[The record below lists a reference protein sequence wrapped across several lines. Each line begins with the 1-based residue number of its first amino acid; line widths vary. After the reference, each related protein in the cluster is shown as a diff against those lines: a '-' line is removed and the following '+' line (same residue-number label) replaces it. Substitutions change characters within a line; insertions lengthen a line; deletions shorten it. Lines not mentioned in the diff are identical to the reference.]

1 MNGFTSFLKATHYDK
16 QDVKR
21 IKVFFLLMIH
31 HLVMNIIIL
40 QVDLDILCHLVEF
53 QVNLSTRIVPGAL
66 PRVIVVQEAESLHAT
81 WVIFDRFYLCLSLPP
96 SGTCINFFCL
106 TMFSSYICFLQV
118 EHDQVPPVRSRFAI

>member
-1 MNGFTSFLKATHYDK
+1 MNELTTFLKTTHYDK

-31 HLVMNIIIL
+31 QLVMNIIIL
-40 QVDLDILCHLVEF
+40 QVDLDILCHLVEI
-53 QVNLSTRIVPGAL
+53 QVNLSSRIVPGAL

-81 WVIFDRFYLCLSLPP
+81 WVIFDRFYLCLSLHPVALA
-96 SGTCINFFCL
+96 SMVFCL

>member
-1 MNGFTSFLKATHYDK
+1 MNGFTSFLKTTHYDK

-81 WVIFDRFYLCLSLPP
+81 WVIFDRFNLLSF
-96 SGTCINFFCL
+96 TA
-106 TMFSSYICFLQV
+106 TQ
-118 EHDQVPPVRSRFAI
+118 

>member
-1 MNGFTSFLKATHYDK
+1 MNGFTTFLKTTHYDK

-21 IKVFFLLMIH
+21 IKVFFLLMMI

-81 WVIFDRFYLCLSLPP
+81 WVIFDRFNLLSFTATQWHLHQ
-96 SGTCINFFCL
+96 CFFFL
-106 TMFSSYICFLQV
+106 QCFLLT
-118 EHDQVPPVRSRFAI
+118 SAFCKWSMIKFLL